1 MTGISLDVELDP
13 DIDKIGG
20 IFVGDEMRLR
30 QVARYVMLIRLSN
43 NCPNI

>member
-1 MTGISLDVELDP
+1 MTGILLDVELDP

-30 QVARYVMLIRLSN
+30 QVARYVMLICQTIVQSFD
-43 NCPNI
+43 